1 MAKPVIKA
9 RMPYPNSILSP
20 QAQPT
25 SSKYMLIK
33 NSVKSANSCLRI
45 FSMTSIKKSFH
56 MSCGDNTDDTLKDFE
71 DLRYVPG

>member
-9 RMPYPNSILSP
+9 RMPYLSSILSP

-33 NSVKSANSCLRI
+33 NSVKSAKSCLRI
-45 FSMTSIKKSFH
+45 SSMTSIKKSFH
-56 MSCGDNTDDTLKDFE
+56 MSCGDNTDDSS
-71 DLRYVPG
+71 